1 MGTTQGKL
9 EMDGTIGRRRT
20 LKLLGGLAITGSLA
34 GCTSEEKPSNPSQTN
49 TAGGTDTQ
57 STPAETSNPTTTT
70 TSTET
75 PTATATQTET
85 TTPTATSTPTETN
98 SSKGKT
104 VSFKS
109 NGGRTVKG
117 TLYGSGSCAVVFAPG
132 AGNERASWESQAN
145 AIAKA
150 GHTALTVSLNH
161 GKSSG
166 MSKTLVGAVSYLRE
180 KQGAK
185 TVVLVGSSAGANA
198 VVQAN
203 TVAGTNIDGSVII
216 APGRAVSYAPELSG
230 RLLFVVGEG
239 DKKQYVG
246 TTKAMHKRASKP
258 KRLVTLPTDKHGQE
272 IFDTEQGSKLMDL
285 IAEFATTV
293 CSG

>member
-1 MGTTQGKL
+1 
-9 EMDGTIGRRRT
+9 MDGTIGRRWT

-34 GCTSEEKPSNPSQTN
+34 GCTREKEASNPTQTS
-49 TAGGTDTQ
+49 TAGGTSTQ

-70 TSTET
+70 ET
-75 PTATATQTET
+75 PTATSTQTET
-85 TTPTATSTPTETN
+85 STPTATSTPTETN
-98 SSKGKT
+98 SKGKT

-109 NGGRTVKG
+109 SNGRTVKG
-117 TLYGSGSCAVVFAPG
+117 SLYGSGSCAVVLAPG
-132 AGNERASWESQAN
+132 AGNERASWASQAN

-150 GHTALTVSLNH
+150 GHTALAVSLNH
-161 GKSSG
+161 DESAG
-166 MSKTLVGAVSYLRE
+166 MSKALVGAISYLRE

-203 TVAGTNIDGSVII
+203 TVAGTDIDGSVII
-216 APGRAVSYAPELSG
+216 APGRAVGYARELSG

-246 TTKAMHKRASKP
+246 TTKAMHKRAPKP

-272 IFDTEQGSKLMDL
+272 IFDTKQGSKLTDL
-285 IAEFATTV
+285 IAEFANTV

>member
-1 MGTTQGKL
+1 
-9 EMDGTIGRRRT
+9 MDGTIGRRRT
-20 LKLLGGLAITGSLA
+20 LKLLGGLAVTGSLA
-34 GCTSEEKPSNPSQTN
+34 GCTREKEPSNPTPTS
-49 TAGGTDTQ
+49 TAGGTSTQ
-57 STPAETSNPTTTT
+57 STPAETTTTTTT

-85 TTPTATSTPTETN
+85 STPTATSTPTETN
-98 SSKGKT
+98 ASKGKT

-109 NGGRTVKG
+109 SGGRTVKG

-132 AGNERASWESQAN
+132 ADHEQASWASQAN
-145 AIAKA
+145 TIAKA

-161 GKSSG
+161 DKSAG

-180 KQGAK
+180 EQSAK

-216 APGRAVSYAPELSG
+216 APGRGLGYAPELSG
-230 RLLFVVGEG
+230 RLLFVVGQG
-239 DKKQYVG
+239 DKEQYVR
-246 TTKAMHKRASKP
+246 TTEAMHKRASKP
-258 KRLVTLPTDKHGQE
+258 KRLVTLPTDKHGQD
-272 IFDTEQGSKLMDL
+272 IFNTKQGSKLTDL

-293 CSG
+293 CSE